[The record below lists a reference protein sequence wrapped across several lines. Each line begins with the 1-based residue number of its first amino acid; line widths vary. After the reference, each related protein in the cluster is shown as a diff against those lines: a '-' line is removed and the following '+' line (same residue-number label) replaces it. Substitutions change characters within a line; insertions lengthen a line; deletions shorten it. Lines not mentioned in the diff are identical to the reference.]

1 MPYSELTAH
10 WQVAVNLLAGSLA
23 GAWAGASWATRM
35 ATAALQK
42 VLAALLVLTA
52 AALV

>member
-10 WQVAVNLLAGSLA
+10 WLVAVNLLTGSLV
-23 GAWAGASWATRM
+23 GAWAGASWVTRV

-42 VLAALLVLTA
+42 VLAALVLTA